1 MIAQT
6 DRSRIFS
13 NYNRLRKDAEKGRL
27 NRALGLAQS
36 QAERPYTTTADSCT
50 CPDWQYRHEGAE
62 GFRCKHQL
70 LQALALPALSPECR
84 FALDLACH
92 KAEMDAQ
99 AAAQAAMFN
108 PYAEEVEDWL
118 QEAGEAVDELRAEW
132 LAATGQPWRETVETQ
147 EWQPDLE
154 ASLRLRYGRRNGQ
167 VAQR

>member
-1 MIAQT
+1 MLTKMQ
-6 DRSRIFS
+6 RSATFS
-13 NYNRLRKDAEKGRL
+13 QYNRMKATTERGRL

-36 QAERPYTTTADSCT
+36 GKERPYTTTADSCT

-70 LQALALPALSPECR
+70 RLALAMPALSPECR
-84 FALDLACH
+84 FALDLAAH
-92 KAEMDAQ
+92 RGEMNAQ

-118 QEAGEAVDELRAEW
+118 QEAGEAADEARAEW

-154 ASLRLRYGRRNGQ
+154 ATLRLRYQRHNGQ
-167 VAQR
+167 AAQR